1 MGGVGSQ
8 GGMNC
13 VSSLEGNSH
22 KAPAYTFREQ
32 RNDDVVQISVLEKAA
47 PPALALKT
55 SNSVLLCLS
64 LVLFDLLL
72 QCWRSEQGSLSAS
85 KFMHGPFKRVA

>member
-8 GGMNC
+8 GGMNS

-22 KAPAYTFREQ
+22 KALAYTFREQ
-32 RNDDVVQISVLEKAA
+32 RNNGVLQMSVLEKAA
-47 PPALALKT
+47 LPALALNP
-55 SNSVLLCLS
+55 SNSLLLCLS

-72 QCWRSEQGSLSAS
+72 QLWSSKEGCLSAS
-85 KFMHGPFKRVA
+85 KFMHGHFKRVA